1 MKHWGFTY
9 KTNVVWHKVRKDGG
23 PDGCGLGFYFRNVT
37 ELLLFGTQGK
47 IRTAQPGRTQ
57 VNFLAT
63 RKREHSRKPEEL
75 YNSVEACSYG
85 PFLGSRWKWGRMVFR
100 AVVANWVFY
109 ILKSACPYR
118 L

>member
-75 YNSVEACSYG
+75 YNIVEACSYG
-85 PFLGSRWKWGRMVFR
+85 PFLESRWKWGRMVFC

-109 ILKSACPYR
+109 ILKRAGPYR